1 MSLGFNPFY
10 NNKKLTA
17 VSQGS
22 GLCGVGL
29 IGECRRSMSYTPS
42 LATFMATKYASLSWV
57 IFGRSWT
64 TSPGVSRFSRWPGA
78 GPAYIDS
85 RRGAYRGHQH
95 RHPHW
100 TQVSRTGSLLCIR
113 TRRLVFAVDVEHPHL
128 LSPVNILWQPLLLL
142 SLRCRIR
149 RTNRYFAWSNIC
161 NLDMAGRRLDRR
173 KSLPQWRRIYPL
185 ALELSSSQR
194 ATRRVHLACAFVLDR
209 KATSRSAH
217 TQHSS
222 SSPVPFVPI
231 VRFLV
236 APRYR
241 AATPNAKPRYRPAL

>member
-1 MSLGFNPFY
+1 MSLQASATVANLPDDALEPITTVVKTGIYYGYAQLVLPANEASKFGEKDLTVLPMVMSLGFNPFY

-17 VSQGS
+17 VSQGN

-42 LATFMATKYASLSWV
+42 LVTFMVTKYASSSWV
-57 IFGRSWT
+57 ISGPSWT

-113 TRRLVFAVDVEHPHL
+113 TRHLVFAVDVEQPHL

-142 SLRCRIR
+142 SLRCRIQ

-173 KSLPQWRRIYPL
+173 KSLPQWRRI
-185 ALELSSSQR
+185 
-194 ATRRVHLACAFVLDR
+194 
-209 KATSRSAH
+209 
-217 TQHSS
+217 
-222 SSPVPFVPI
+222 
-231 VRFLV
+231 
-236 APRYR
+236 
-241 AATPNAKPRYRPAL
+241 